1 MGRILH
7 IKENIIMENEE
18 INHVVG
24 LNADPLI
31 EDKPKRKEPNVCLSC
46 EG

>member
-1 MGRILH
+1 
-7 IKENIIMENEE
+7 MENTQEME
-18 INHVVG
+18 HVVG
-24 LNADPLI
+24 LNADPVI